1 MMGGGAFVLL
11 KAGQTGPKT
20 GKQVE
25 IRLANLLKILPIAGV
40 GPEFL
45 AEEPEM
51 TWGWLCS
58 KRFLRDMANLPESL
72 TLLSRSHF

>member
-11 KAGQTGPKT
+11 KDGQTGPKT

-25 IRLANLLKILPIAGV
+25 IRLANFLKILPIAGV

-45 AEEPEM
+45 AEDR
-51 TWGWLCS
+51 
-58 KRFLRDMANLPESL
+58 K
-72 TLLSRSHF
+72 